1 MDEQVTIRIPEETLE
16 QWKWSCVQLL
26 TAAEPE
32 LLLEIMRKLEKRS
45 TMELPPEETISMTL
59 EHLLSEVIQSPLS
72 GRDTE

>member
-1 MDEQVTIRIPEETLE
+1 MGEEITIRIPERTLE

-32 LLLEIMRKLEKRS
+32 ALLEIMHKLGKRS
-45 TMELPPEETISMTL
+45 TMELPAEETISMTL
-59 EHLLSEVIQSPLS
+59 EHLLSEAMLSPLS

>member
-1 MDEQVTIRIPEETLE
+1 MGEEITIRIPERTLE

-32 LLLEIMRKLEKRS
+32 ALLEIMNKLGKRS
-45 TMELPPEETISMTL
+45 TMELPAEETIGMTL
-59 EHLLSEVIQSPLS
+59 EVILSEAMRSPLS